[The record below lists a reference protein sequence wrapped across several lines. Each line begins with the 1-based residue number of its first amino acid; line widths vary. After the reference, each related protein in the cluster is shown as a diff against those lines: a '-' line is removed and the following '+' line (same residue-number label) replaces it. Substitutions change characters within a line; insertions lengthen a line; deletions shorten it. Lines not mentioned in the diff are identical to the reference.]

1 MRIRVV
7 ALVLVLLVLL
17 VPAGCGQPDA
27 QVATSPTSTAT
38 AQPVAAVASI
48 GAVFLG
54 DGPVHSCT
62 GSIVHS
68 RTGDLVL
75 TAAHCL
81 ANGVNAVFVP
91 GFADTAVPVDNWHL
105 DTVYLDPRWVSA
117 QDPLADFAIAR
128 VSRAAGGSIE
138 AVSGAA
144 LTLGSAPGAGTAVS
158 VTGYPFGEGG
168 GAVGCSARTDVVET
182 YPVLRCTGL
191 VDGTSGAPWVNGTTV
206 TGVTGGREAGGCD
219 GDVSYSSPFDGAV
232 AALLTRA
239 EASGPGDAAPDTYS
253 ADC

>member
-7 ALVLVLLVLL
+7 ALVLALL
-17 VPAGCGQPDA
+17 VPAGCGRPDA
-27 QVATSPTSTAT
+27 QMASTPTSTAAA
-38 AQPVAAVASI
+38 AQPVAPVASI

-54 DGPVHSCT
+54 DGPVHTCT
-62 GSIVHS
+62 GSILHS

-81 ANGVNAVFVP
+81 ANGVDAVFVP
-91 GFADTAVPVDNWHL
+91 GFADTALPADNWHI

-138 AVSGAA
+138 AVAGAA
-144 LTLGSAPGAGTAVS
+144 LTLGSAPGAGTPVS
-158 VTGYPFGEGG
+158 VTGYPYGEGG
-168 GAVGCSARTDVVET
+168 GAVACSARTDVVEHF
-182 YPVLRCTGL
+182 PVLHCTGL
-191 VDGTSGAPWVNGTTV
+191 VDGTSGAPWVHGTTV

-239 EASGPGDAAPDTYS
+239 EAGGPGDAAPDTNT